1 MHEVSVVS
9 KRVGLTV
16 GSSSKQGV
24 LAVEL
29 GHVESMVEYI
39 EKAGESPPNSS
50 LSLLKA
56 KGGIAVNK
64 LAVGSTVFVKSL
76 FVCM

>member
-1 MHEVSVVS
+1 MHEVSVAS

-16 GSSSKQGV
+16 GSSSKQGL

-50 LSLLKA
+50 LSLLKV

>member
-16 GSSSKQGV
+16 RSSSKQGV

-50 LSLLKA
+50 LSLLKV

-64 LAVGSTVFVKSL
+64 LAVGSTVFAKSL

>member
-39 EKAGESPPNSS
+39 YRKGRRVTTEFKFVTFEGERRHSS
-50 LSLLKA
+50 
-56 KGGIAVNK
+56 
-64 LAVGSTVFVKSL
+64 
-76 FVCM
+76 

>member
-29 GHVESMVEYI
+29 GHVELIVDYI
-39 EKAGESPPNSS
+39 ESQQLIS
-50 LSLLKA
+50 
-56 KGGIAVNK
+56 
-64 LAVGSTVFVKSL
+64 
-76 FVCM
+76 